1 MRHAA
6 RVHPGLYFLFS
17 PLLLPLLTLS
27 VQMRTTLLSSTTTR
41 STHLRLG
48 SLSLFICFLTIASKA
63 MSGVNNP
70 TLIPIYTKR
79 LFSTNLIQVF
89 LIFYIVKMDR
99 KNRDVALKYF
109 TMYIPNSESDF
120 SPEFFLVE
128 FHLDNL
134 ERETLVEQSV
144 DFCAT
149 AELHGVNLRRART
162 LYSPFEVRLELLYH
176 P

>member
-1 MRHAA
+1 
-6 RVHPGLYFLFS
+6 
-17 PLLLPLLTLS
+17 
-27 VQMRTTLLSSTTTR
+27 
-41 STHLRLG
+41 
-48 SLSLFICFLTIASKA
+48 

-99 KNRDVALKYF
+99 KNRDFALKYF